1 MENYLEEFHCQKDE
15 FSRLR
20 ASNSTKKVSES
31 LKMQL
36 TLGKQEARESDPAWN
51 NLSAAAKRRHVDE
64 DKTQIEWEIA
74 QHLVDKSVFN
84 FVTMHLLI
92 HFSDHIRQLGNLFN
106 VSSELPEKAI
116 MNLKQAY
123 WQSNWHEAAFQIM
136 RTKAQKEAF

>member
-64 DKTQIEWEIA
+64 DKTQIE
-74 QHLVDKSVFN
+74 
-84 FVTMHLLI
+84 
-92 HFSDHIRQLGNLFN
+92 
-106 VSSELPEKAI
+106 
-116 MNLKQAY
+116 
-123 WQSNWHEAAFQIM
+123 
-136 RTKAQKEAF
+136 